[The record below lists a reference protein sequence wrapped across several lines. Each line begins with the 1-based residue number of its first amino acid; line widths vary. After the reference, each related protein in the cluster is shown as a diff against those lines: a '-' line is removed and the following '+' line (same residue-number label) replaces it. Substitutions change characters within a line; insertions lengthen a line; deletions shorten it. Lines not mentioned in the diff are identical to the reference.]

1 VASQQ
6 VVTRTTIPKKGGDE
20 CSTPNISGML
30 LVGDRLVVFSSGW
43 CNDFEKRRSYKQRRH
58 LSTMIGPIYGSEETQ
73 FTLYSTTNLGIIG
86 SSQTLPGTY
95 TGARAI
101 GDHVYVVTSRYLNV
115 YSYTGPLDPY
125 TLTTPAM
132 YESNTKLTKEEY
144 EEMAWQKANETV
156 DEFIAQLTTGMKCEE
171 MQQIT
176 LFQNTDT
183 FFPPG
188 PVAESIASVTAFNV
202 KTPTVTTVTSRVMPT
217 LYWQMYASADTLLL
231 TAEGYWVGDDVAV
244 ETYVLAYQL
253 GDATATPLGMGKVPG
268 RLLNQFSMDEHN
280 GFLRF
285 ATTIAERFKY
295 VNGKHTLVTDSD
307 NLIVILKATASSGK
321 LEEVGRL
328 AGLGKEKESI
338 FSVRFLADR
347 AFMVRF
353 IQTPIGSVATTH
365 CTHLVYH
372 VLDRS
377 HASYIMLLFC
387 FALSTGHVRTN

>member
-1 VASQQ
+1 
-6 VVTRTTIPKKGGDE
+6 
-20 CSTPNISGML
+20 ML

-43 CNDFEKRRSYKQRRH
+43 CNDFEKRRHRHRHHKHRRH
-58 LSTMIGPIYGSEETQ
+58 LSSIIGPIYGSEETQ
-73 FTLYSTTNLGIIG
+73 FTLYSTANLGIIG
-86 SSQTLPGTY
+86 SSQTLPGSY

-132 YESNTKLTKEEY
+132 YESNTKLTKEAY

-156 DEFIAQLTTGMKCEE
+156 DEFIAQLTAGMKCEE

-176 LFQNTDT
+176 LFQNTDS

-217 LYWQMYASADTLLL
+217 SYWQMYASADTLLL
-231 TAEGYWVGDDVAV
+231 TAEGYWVGDDVAS

-253 GDATATPLGMGKVPG
+253 ADATATPLGLGKVPG
-268 RLLNQFSMDEHN
+268 SLLNQFSMDEHN
-280 GFLRF
+280 GYMRF
-285 ATTIAERFKY
+285 ATTIRERFRY
-295 VNGKHTLVTDSD
+295 VNGKYTSVADSD
-307 NLIVILKATASSGK
+307 NLIVILKSAASSGK

-328 AGLGKEKESI
+328 AGLGKAKEQI
-338 FSVRFLADR
+338 YSVRFLADR
-347 AFMVRF
+347 AFVVRF
-353 IQTPIGSVATTH
+353 VQTPIGSVATTDFMS
-365 CTHLVYH
+365 LVYH

-377 HASYIMLLFC
+377 HVSYMLLLLC
-387 FALSTGHVRTN
+387 CTTGHLRTN